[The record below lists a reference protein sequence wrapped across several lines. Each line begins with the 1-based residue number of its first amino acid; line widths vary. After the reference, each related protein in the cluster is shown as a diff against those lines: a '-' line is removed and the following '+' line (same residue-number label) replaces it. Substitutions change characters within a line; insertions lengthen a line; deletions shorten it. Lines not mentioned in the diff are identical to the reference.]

1 MGSTNLIAIFVSK
14 LMCNFV
20 FMNFYLITNDF
31 CCKTNYKKYQT
42 WLHLYF
48 EGYFRTN
55 ELFSLKIS
63 LFLQLFFKL
72 VIISWSYCVKMRLS
86 TSQVFCQKTI
96 DLMWPFVSEKSG
108 MQLPCF
114 GKVTLSVPTTSA
126 CSPRDKSH
134 VIVTGLY

>member
-48 EGYFRTN
+48 EGSFRTN

-63 LFLQLFFKL
+63 LFLQLFFQIGNYFLELLRKNEAFH
-72 VIISWSYCVKMRLS
+72 ISSFLSKNNRLNVTFCFREIRYAVAMFWKSYPFCPNHLRLF
-86 TSQVFCQKTI
+86 TQ
-96 DLMWPFVSEKSG
+96 
-108 MQLPCF
+108 
-114 GKVTLSVPTTSA
+114 
-126 CSPRDKSH
+126 R
-134 VIVTGLY
+134 